1 MKRIFSFFFMFSVGM
16 FASAQEVSVAR
27 YQGDRV
33 CAVSLTFDDGVQ
45 EDYTLIAPHLD
56 RYALKAT
63 FAINGYY
70 IGDLDDHYSPRMT
83 WEECRSL
90 VRSGHELSNHS
101 WSHPKLTT
109 LSDDSLR
116 MEIARNDS
124 AIEKETGKRPV
135 TFIYPYNAV
144 DERVRTAT
152 MEGRICNR
160 EYQFGLGQAN
170 SHQTRESIQQWLRQ
184 QIDERAWGVTMS
196 HGIYTAWD
204 RWEEPWILLDLFRE
218 LAYKS
223 DTIWTETFAKVGAYV
238 TERDAV
244 KLDVV
249 KKKGIITVTPSLDL
263 DPVLFGEKLTLK
275 VSGMPKPGSKAAKKV
290 FGYRAVQE
298 GKNLPLI
305 LKGDD
310 LLCDFNPYG
319 GPITIEPIKEDP
331 LAGKTINI
339 IGDSYVAN
347 HRQPYENAWHYKV
360 AARHGMTYNNYG
372 RNGGAIA
379 FDRTNRNFGKALYVR
394 YADMADDA
402 DYVLVVAGHNDAN
415 FIKQSADSLV
425 PFLEHLEDFYVGLRQ
440 KYPHAK
446 IAVVSPWNLS
456 SEGFPI
462 VIRAI
467 QEACERHGFP
477 FLNAATTSGIEVENP
492 EFRKKYFQHPGDRA
506 HLNPEGHDLLV
517 PWGEQFLISL

>member
-1 MKRIFSFFFMFSVGM
+1 MKHILLMSML
-16 FASAQEVSVAR
+16 FASLPVLSQEVSVAR
-27 YQGDRV
+27 FQGDRQ

-63 FAINGYY
+63 FAINGAF
-70 IGDLDDHYSPRMT
+70 IGDLDDHYAPRLT
-83 WEECRSL
+83 WEQCRAL
-90 VRSGHELSNHS
+90 VRAGHEISNHS
-101 WSHPKLTT
+101 WSHPKLTE
-109 LSDDSLR
+109 LNDEMLQK
-116 MEIARNDS
+116 EIARNDS
-124 AIEKETGKRPV
+124 AIEIETGHRPV

-144 DERVRTAT
+144 DDRVRTAT
-152 MEGRICNR
+152 FEGRIVNR
-160 EYQFGLGQAN
+160 EFQFGLGQVN
-170 SHQTRESIQQWLRQ
+170 SHQTKESIAQWLRQ
-184 QIDERAWGVTMS
+184 TINEGNWGVTMS

-204 RWEEPWILLDLFRE
+204 QWKEPWLLWDFMRE

-223 DTIWTETFAKVGAYV
+223 DTIWTDTFAKVGAYV
-238 TERDAV
+238 AERDAV

-249 KKKGIITVTPSLDL
+249 KKKGVITVTPSLSL
-263 DPVLFGEKLTLK
+263 DPALYGEKLTLK
-275 VSGMPKPGSKAAKKV
+275 VSGMPVPGSKAAKKV

-298 GKNLPLI
+298 GKHLPLI
-305 LKGDD
+305 RKGND
-310 LLCDFNPYG
+310 LMCDFNPYG
-319 GPITIEPIKEDP
+319 GPIVIEPVKVDP

-339 IGDSYVAN
+339 IGDSYVEN
-347 HRQPYENAWHYKV
+347 HRQPYENTWHYKV

-394 YADMADDA
+394 YADMVDDA

-415 FIKQSADSLV
+415 IIKQNADSLA
-425 PFLEHLEDFYVGLRQ
+425 PFLEHLEDFYAGLRQ
-440 KYPHAK
+440 KYPNAK

-456 SEGFPI
+456 SERFPL

-506 HLNPEGHDLLV
+506 HLNPEGHDLLIG
-517 PWGEQFLISL
+517 WGEQFLISL

>member
-1 MKRIFSFFFMFSVGM
+1 
-16 FASAQEVSVAR
+16 
-27 YQGDRV
+27 
-33 CAVSLTFDDGVQ
+33 
-45 EDYTLIAPHLD
+45 
-56 RYALKAT
+56 
-63 FAINGYY
+63 
-70 IGDLDDHYSPRMT
+70 
-83 WEECRSL
+83 
-90 VRSGHELSNHS
+90 
-101 WSHPKLTT
+101 
-109 LSDDSLR
+109 
-116 MEIARNDS
+116 
-124 AIEKETGKRPV
+124 
-135 TFIYPYNAV
+135 
-144 DERVRTAT
+144 

-160 EYQFGLGQAN
+160 EYQFGLGKAN

-196 HGIYTAWD
+196 HGIYSAWD
-204 RWEEPWILLDLFRE
+204 RWEEPWILWDLFRE

-263 DPVLFGEKLTLK
+263 DPVLFSEKLTLK

-379 FDRTNRNFGKALYVR
+379 YG
-394 YADMADDA
+394 YAIHDDT
-402 DYVLVVAGHNDAN
+402 VAAYPYSIAN
-415 FIKQSADSLV
+415 
-425 PFLEHLEDFYVGLRQ
+425 
-440 KYPHAK
+440 
-446 IAVVSPWNLS
+446 
-456 SEGFPI
+456 
-462 VIRAI
+462 
-467 QEACERHGFP
+467 RHGVILLAESRVGTP
-477 FLNAATTSGIEVENP
+477 VGVPLPSPCLVED
-492 EFRKKYFQHPGDRA
+492 GVRA
-506 HLNPEGHDLLV
+506 
-517 PWGEQFLISL
+517 EQVGRMGARSHNCIA